1 MFEPPAPPIDIPPAE
16 LSPAALQ
23 GVIEAFVL
31 KEGTDYGQREFTLQE
46 KVWQVQRQLAR
57 GEARILY
64 YPDTEVVEIVK
75 V

>member
-1 MFEPPAPPIDIPPAE
+1 VVEQSAEPINIPHTE

-46 KVWQVQRQLAR
+46 KVWQVQHQLAR
-57 GEARILY
+57 GEARIVY
-64 YPDTEVVEIVK
+64 YPDTQIVEIVR